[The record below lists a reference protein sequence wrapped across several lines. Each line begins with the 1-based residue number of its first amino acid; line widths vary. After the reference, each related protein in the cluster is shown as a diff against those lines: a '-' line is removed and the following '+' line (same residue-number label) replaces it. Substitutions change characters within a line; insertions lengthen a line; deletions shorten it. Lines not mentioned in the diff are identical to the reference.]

1 MPAERFAADVTLG
14 VEEEYQIVDP
24 ATRQLRSR
32 AGRVLPLAR
41 ESVGDEVTGELYQS
55 QIEVGTPVCRTLAE
69 ARAELKRLR
78 RAVVAAAARDGD
90 RIMAAGTHP
99 FSRWEDQELTPRE
112 RYVGLL
118 DHYQQ
123 LAREM
128 VTFGCHVHVGIEDR
142 ELGIHVMNSARRWLA
157 PILALSASSPFWRGA
172 DTGFASYRTEVF
184 GRFPIA
190 GPPATMAD
198 RAEYDAVVADLI
210 ATGIIDEP
218 TKIYWDLRPSAR
230 FATLEFRVAD
240 VATTLD
246 EAVLVAG
253 LCRGVAA
260 TCLRAAEVNAPG
272 VPDRPEVLR
281 AAKWLAARHGLD
293 GPLFDFDARQPVPAA
308 QVVESLLAHIRPSL
322 EALGDWDEVRALATE
337 ALGRGNG
344 ASRQRA
350 AYARSGRFEDVVDLV
365 VAETGRGLD

>member
-1 MPAERFAADVTLG
+1 MHAESFADEVTLG
-14 VEEEYQIVDP
+14 VEEEYQIIDP
-24 ATRQLRSR
+24 STRQLGSRS
-32 AGRVLPLAR
+32 GRVVALAR
-41 ESVGDEVTGELYQS
+41 QAVGDDVTGELYQS
-55 QIEVGTPVCRTLAE
+55 QIEVGTPVCRTLGE

-78 RAVVAAAARDGD
+78 TAVIAAAARDD
-90 RIMAAGTHP
+90 ALIAAAGTHP
-99 FSRWEDQELTPRE
+99 TSRWEDQDPTPKD
-112 RYVGLL
+112 RYFGLL
-118 DHYQQ
+118 DNYRQ

-128 VTFGCHVHVGIEDR
+128 VTFGCHVHVGVEDR
-142 ELGIHVMNSARRWLA
+142 ELAIQVMNRARRWLP
-157 PILALSASSPFWRGA
+157 PILALSASSPFWLGV

-184 GRFPIA
+184 GRFPLS
-190 GPPATMAD
+190 GPPATMTD

-253 LCRGVAA
+253 LSRGLAA
-260 TCLRAAEVNAPG
+260 TSLRAVEADGPG

-293 GPLFDFDARQPVPAA
+293 GPLFDFDSRKATWAA
-308 QVVESLLAHIRPSL
+308 EVVEAFLAHIRPSL
-322 EALGDWDEVRALATE
+322 EALGDWDEVRALTTD

-350 AYARSGRFEDVVDLV
+350 AYARSGRFEDVVDLI
-365 VAETGRGLD
+365 VAETARGLD